1 MKTTGER
8 PVSTTPAPASSGTR
22 RGRAPMVIFVL
33 VLIAA
38 GFGGGFYWGEMRLR
52 QASASWKTERDKLE
66 ATVKETT
73 QALSALQNT
82 RSLWEIDGRVSEIL
96 ADLADNNFGLARDA
110 AQAAQMLLEK
120 ASPGFDS
127 GLSATLAPLDGILK
141 DIVQDAPVLSPQAKA
156 KAREARTLVR
166 AAIGAGGG

>member
-1 MKTTGER
+1 MRTTEEKA
-8 PVSTTPAPASSGTR
+8 STNTEAPAPRGKR
-22 RGRAPMVIFVL
+22 RSRTPTVILVL

-52 QASASWKTERDKLE
+52 QAAASWKTERDKLE

-73 QALSALQNT
+73 QELAALQST

-110 AQAAQMLLEK
+110 AQAALTLLEK
-120 ASPGFDS
+120 AAPGFDS
-127 GLSATLAPLDGILK
+127 GLGATLAPLDGILK
-141 DIVQDAPVLSPQAKA
+141 NIIQGAPVLSPQAKA
-156 KAREARTLVR
+156 KAREARTLIR
-166 AAIGAGGG
+166 AAIGAAGG